1 MRVYTVH
8 MGTTWRRACY
18 SLYSVVARKLR
29 YFGHIMRKEDDS
41 LEKCIITGMVEG
53 TRGRGR
59 PRRAWSDDF
68 KEWTN
73 LSTEEMLQ
81 LTKDRSA
88 WRSLVYRVANVR
100 VNE

>member
-1 MRVYTVH
+1 M
-8 MGTTWRRACY
+8 
-18 SLYSVVARKLR
+18 
-29 YFGHIMRKEDDS
+29 
-41 LEKCIITGMVEG
+41 GMVEG
-53 TRGRGR
+53 TQGRGR

-73 LSTEEMLQ
+73 LSTEEILQ

-88 WRSLVYRVANVR
+88 WRSLVYRVANVC